1 MNAGVLIKRCSL
13 IFDKYVNQLLA
24 PYNITNSQFR
34 ILMIL
39 YKADG
44 EVVRQIDIER
54 ALSMT
59 NPTVTGLIKSLE
71 KNNLVMRI
79 DNPEDKRSKILVLT
93 KEAINRKE
101 EFIALSKSI
110 EEEMTSNL
118 TDNEIRELKLLLNK
132 ILEDRWYE

>member
-54 ALSMT
+54 GLSMT

-79 DNPEDKRSKILVLT
+79 DNPDDKRSKILILT
-93 KEAINRKE
+93 KAAINRKE

-118 TDNEIRELKLLLNK
+118 TDNEIIELKLLLNK
-132 ILEDRWYE
+132 ILEDR